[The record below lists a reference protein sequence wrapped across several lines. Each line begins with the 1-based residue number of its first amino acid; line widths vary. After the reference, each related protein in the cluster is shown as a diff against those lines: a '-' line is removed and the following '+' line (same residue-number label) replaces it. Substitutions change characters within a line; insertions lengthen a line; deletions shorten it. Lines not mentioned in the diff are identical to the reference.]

1 MVGQGDNDMTALRV
15 AVASLG
21 LAGISYALY
30 GFVTD
35 HGINP
40 IGQLIFLG
48 LALATHDFLIVP
60 TAIGLG
66 ALVTRFAPPW
76 ARSPARTALVI
87 TGAVSIFAFP
97 FILGK
102 GRIFDNPSAFP
113 QHYAA
118 DLAVIIGVVWVVAAA
133 VALLRRRRR

>member
-1 MVGQGDNDMTALRV
+1 MTAVRI
-15 AVASLG
+15 AVGSLG
-21 LAGISYALY
+21 LAGIAYALY

-40 IGQLIFLG
+40 IGQLVFLG
-48 LALATHDFLIVP
+48 AALAAHDFVVIP

-66 ALVTRFAPPW
+66 ALVTRFASPW
-76 ARSPARTALVI
+76 ARGPAKAALVI
-87 TGAVSIFAFP
+87 TGAVSIFALP

-113 QHYAA
+113 QHYAT
-118 DLAVIIGVVWVVAAA
+118 DLAVIIGVVWIVAAA
-133 VALLRRRRR
+133 MALRRRRRR